1 MLSGLEELAMKIFI
15 AGATGAVGR
24 PLVSACIKA
33 GHSVIGLTRTPAS
46 AELIRAMGAEP
57 AIADGLDADAIAAA
71 MGSTRP
77 DAVIHEMTSLAGATD
92 LRNFDR
98 TFAGSNQLRTRG
110 TDILLTAARE
120 NGVRRFVAQSYCG
133 WPYARIGEAI
143 KTEADAL
150 DPDPPAELRATREA
164 IRYVEETVTGSA
176 NPEGIVLRYGSFYGP
191 GTGMLERAML
201 AQIRKRR
208 TPLIGDG
215 AGWWSFVHVDDAA
228 AATVKALE
236 HGKPG
241 SVYNIVDDDPAQV
254 REWLP
259 ALAEIVGAKPPF
271 HLPAW
276 IARIV
281 AGEHLVAMMTQVRA
295 GSNRKARTEL
305 GWQPRHPSWRE
316 GFSEVVHPPS
326 AESTA
331 AQATARPTGEPPFRA
346 STSR

>member
-1 MLSGLEELAMKIFI
+1 MKIFI

-33 GHSVIGLTRTPAS
+33 GHSVIGLTRTPVKAD
-46 AELIRAMGAEP
+46 LIRAMGAEP
-57 AIADGLDADAIAAA
+57 AVADGLDASAISAVMASA
-71 MGSTRP
+71 RP
-77 DAVIHEMTSLAGATD
+77 DAVIHEMTSLAGTTD

-98 TFAGSNQLRTRG
+98 TFAGSNRLRTRG
-110 TDILLTAARE
+110 TDILLAAARE
-120 NGVRRFVAQSYCG
+120 SGVRRFIAQSYCG
-133 WPYARIGEAI
+133 WPYARGGEAI

-150 DPDPPAELRATREA
+150 DPDPPAELRATLEA
-164 IRYVEETVTGSA
+164 IRYVEKTVTGSA

-215 AGWWSFVHVDDAA
+215 AGWWSFVHVEDAA
-228 AATVKALE
+228 AATLQALE

-241 SVYNIVDDDPAQV
+241 SIYNIVDDDPAQV

-259 ALAEIVGAKPPF
+259 ALAEIVGAKRPF

-281 AGEHLVAMMTQVRA
+281 AGEHLVTMMTQVRA
-295 GSNRKARTEL
+295 GSNRKARTEF
-305 GWQPRHPSWRE
+305 GGQPRHPSWRE
-316 GFSEVVHPPS
+316 GFSEIIGHAS
-326 AESTA
+326 AERTTA
-331 AQATARPTGEPPFRA
+331 
-346 STSR
+346 

>member
-1 MLSGLEELAMKIFI
+1 MKIFI

-33 GHSVIGLTRTPAS
+33 GHSVIGLTRTPVKAD
-46 AELIRAMGAEP
+46 LIRAMGAEP
-57 AIADGLDADAIAAA
+57 AVADGLDASAISAVMASA
-71 MGSTRP
+71 RP
-77 DAVIHEMTSLAGATD
+77 DAVIHEMTSLAGTTD

-98 TFAGSNQLRTRG
+98 TFAGSNRLRTRG
-110 TDILLTAARE
+110 TDILLAAARE
-120 NGVRRFVAQSYCG
+120 SGVRRFIAQSYCG
-133 WPYARIGEAI
+133 WPYARVGEAI

-150 DPDPPAELRATREA
+150 DPDPPAELRATLEA
-164 IRYVEETVTGSA
+164 IRYVEKTVTGSA

-191 GTGMLERAML
+191 GTGMMERAML
-201 AQIRKRR
+201 DQIRKRR

-215 AGWWSFVHVDDAA
+215 AGWWSFVHVEDAA
-228 AATVKALE
+228 AATLQALE

-241 SVYNIVDDDPAQV
+241 SIYNIVDDDPAQV

-259 ALAEIVGAKPPF
+259 ALAEIVGAKRPF

-281 AGEHLVAMMTQVRA
+281 AGEHLVTMMTQVRA
-295 GSNRKARTEL
+295 GSNRKARTEF

-316 GFSEVVHPPS
+316 GFSEIIGHAS
-326 AESTA
+326 AERTTA
-331 AQATARPTGEPPFRA
+331 
-346 STSR
+346 

>member
-1 MLSGLEELAMKIFI
+1 MKIFI

-33 GHSVIGLTRTPAS
+33 GHSVIGLTRTHAR

-57 AIADGLDADAIAAA
+57 AIADGLDADAIAAVL
-71 MGSTRP
+71 GSTRP
-77 DAVIHEMTSLAGATD
+77 DAVIHEMTNLAGATD

-110 TDILLTAARE
+110 TDILLAAARE
-120 NGVRRFVAQSYCG
+120 SGVRRFVAQSYCG

-150 DPDPPAELRATREA
+150 DPDPPAELRATLEA

-271 HLPAW
+271 HLPVW

-295 GSNRKARTEL
+295 GSNRRARTEL
-305 GWQPRHPSWRE
+305 GWQPDHPSWRE
-316 GFSEVVHPPS
+316 GFFEIVRHSS

-331 AQATARPTGEPPFRA
+331 A
-346 STSR
+346 

>member
-1 MLSGLEELAMKIFI
+1 MKIFI

-33 GHSVIGLTRTPAS
+33 GHSVIGLTRTPVKAD
-46 AELIRAMGAEP
+46 LIRAMGAEP
-57 AIADGLDADAIAAA
+57 AVADGLDASAISAVMASA
-71 MGSTRP
+71 RP
-77 DAVIHEMTSLAGATD
+77 DAVIHEMTSLAGTTD

-98 TFAGSNQLRTRG
+98 TFAGSNRLRTRG
-110 TDILLTAARE
+110 TDILLAAARE
-120 NGVRRFVAQSYCG
+120 SGVRRFIAQSYCG
-133 WPYARIGEAI
+133 WPYARGGEAI

-150 DPDPPAELRATREA
+150 DPDPPAELRATLEA
-164 IRYVEETVTGSA
+164 IRYVEKTVTGSA

-191 GTGMLERAML
+191 GTGMMERAML
-201 AQIRKRR
+201 DQIRKRR

-215 AGWWSFVHVDDAA
+215 AGWWSFVHVEDAA
-228 AATVKALE
+228 AATLQALE

-241 SVYNIVDDDPAQV
+241 SIYNIVDDDPAQV

-259 ALAEIVGAKPPF
+259 ALAEIVGAKRPF

-281 AGEHLVAMMTQVRA
+281 AGEHLVTMMTQVRA
-295 GSNRKARTEL
+295 GSNRKARTEF

-316 GFSEVVHPPS
+316 GFSEIIGHAS
-326 AESTA
+326 AERTTA
-331 AQATARPTGEPPFRA
+331 
-346 STSR
+346 

>member
-1 MLSGLEELAMKIFI
+1 MKIFI

-33 GHSVIGLTRTPAS
+33 GHSVIGLTRTPAR
-46 AELIRAMGAEP
+46 AELIRGMGAEP
-57 AIADGLDADAIAAA
+57 AIADGLDADAIAAVL
-71 MGSTRP
+71 GSTTP
-77 DAVIHEMTSLAGATD
+77 DAVIHEMTNLAGATD

-110 TDILLTAARE
+110 TDILLAAARE

-150 DPDPPAELRATREA
+150 DPDPPAELRATLEA

-228 AATVKALE
+228 AATVRALE

-295 GSNRKARTEL
+295 GSNRKARMEL

-316 GFSEVVHPPS
+316 GFSEVVHHPS

-331 AQATARPTGEPPFRA
+331 A
-346 STSR
+346 

>member
-1 MLSGLEELAMKIFI
+1 MKIFI

-33 GHSVIGLTRTPAS
+33 GHSVIGLTRTPVKAD
-46 AELIRAMGAEP
+46 LIRAMGAEP
-57 AIADGLDADAIAAA
+57 AVADGLDASAISAVMASA
-71 MGSTRP
+71 RP
-77 DAVIHEMTSLAGATD
+77 DAVIHEMTSLAGTTD

-98 TFAGSNQLRTRG
+98 TFAGSNRLRTRG
-110 TDILLTAARE
+110 TDILLAAARE
-120 NGVRRFVAQSYCG
+120 SGVRRFIAQSYCG
-133 WPYARIGEAI
+133 WPYARGGEAI

-150 DPDPPAELRATREA
+150 DPDPPAELRATLEA
-164 IRYVEETVTGSA
+164 IRYVEKTVTGSA

-191 GTGMLERAML
+191 GTGMMERAML
-201 AQIRKRR
+201 DQIRKRR

-215 AGWWSFVHVDDAA
+215 AGWWSFVHVEDAA
-228 AATVKALE
+228 AATLQALE

-241 SVYNIVDDDPAQV
+241 SIYNIVDDDPAQV

-259 ALAEIVGAKPPF
+259 ALADIVGAKRPF

-281 AGEHLVAMMTQVRA
+281 AGEHLVTMMTQVRA
-295 GSNRKARTEL
+295 GSNRKARTEF

-316 GFSEVVHPPS
+316 GFSEIIGHAS
-326 AESTA
+326 AERTTA
-331 AQATARPTGEPPFRA
+331 
-346 STSR
+346 

>member
-1 MLSGLEELAMKIFI
+1 MKIFI

-33 GHSVIGLTRTPAS
+33 GHSVIGLTRTPVKAD
-46 AELIRAMGAEP
+46 LIRAMGAEP
-57 AIADGLDADAIAAA
+57 AVADGLDASAISAVMASA
-71 MGSTRP
+71 RP
-77 DAVIHEMTSLAGATD
+77 DAVIHEMTSLAGTTD

-110 TDILLTAARE
+110 TDILLAAARE
-120 NGVRRFVAQSYCG
+120 NGVRRFIAQSYCG
-133 WPYARIGEAI
+133 WPYARVGEAV

-150 DPDPPAELRATREA
+150 DPDPPAELRATLEA
-164 IRYVEETVTGSA
+164 IRYVERTVTGSA

-191 GTGMLERAML
+191 GTGMMERAML
-201 AQIRKRR
+201 DQIRKRR

-215 AGWWSFVHVDDAA
+215 AGWWSFVHVEDAA
-228 AATVKALE
+228 AATLQALE

-241 SVYNIVDDDPAQV
+241 SIYNIVDDDPAQV

-259 ALAEIVGAKPPF
+259 ALAEIVGAKRPF

-281 AGEHLVAMMTQVRA
+281 AGEHLVTMMTQVRA
-295 GSNRKARTEL
+295 GSNRKARTEF

-316 GFSEVVHPPS
+316 GFSEIIGHAS
-326 AESTA
+326 AERTTA
-331 AQATARPTGEPPFRA
+331 
-346 STSR
+346 

>member
-1 MLSGLEELAMKIFI
+1 MKIFI

-33 GHSVIGLTRTPAS
+33 GHAVIGLTRTPAR

-57 AIADGLDADAIAAA
+57 VIADGLDADAIAAVV
-71 MGSTRP
+71 GSSRP
-77 DAVIHEMTSLAGATD
+77 DAVIHEMTNLAGATD

-98 TFAGSNQLRTRG
+98 TFAGSNELRTRG
-110 TDILLTAARE
+110 TDILLAAARE
-120 NGVRRFVAQSYCG
+120 SGVTRFIAQSYCG

-143 KTEADAL
+143 KTEADPL
-150 DPDPPAELRATREA
+150 DPDPPAELRATLQA
-164 IRYVEETVTGSA
+164 IRYVEETVTGST

-241 SVYNIVDDDPAQV
+241 SIYNIVDDDPAQV

-259 ALAEIVGAKPPF
+259 ALAEIVGARRPF

-305 GWQPRHPSWRE
+305 AWQPGHPSWRE
-316 GFSEVVHPPS
+316 GFSEIVRHS
-326 AESTA
+326 GTESTA
-331 AQATARPTGEPPFRA
+331 A
-346 STSR
+346 

>member
-1 MLSGLEELAMKIFI
+1 MKIFI

-33 GHSVIGLTRTPAS
+33 GHSVIGLTRTPVKAD
-46 AELIRAMGAEP
+46 LIRAMGAEP
-57 AIADGLDADAIAAA
+57 AVADGLDASAISAVMASA
-71 MGSTRP
+71 RP
-77 DAVIHEMTSLAGATD
+77 DAVIHEMTSLAGTTD

-98 TFAGSNQLRTRG
+98 TFAGSNRLRTRG
-110 TDILLTAARE
+110 TDILLAAARE
-120 NGVRRFVAQSYCG
+120 SGVRRFIAQSYCG
-133 WPYARIGEAI
+133 WPYARGGEAI

-150 DPDPPAELRATREA
+150 DPDPPAELRATLEA
-164 IRYVEETVTGSA
+164 IRYVEKTVTGSA

-191 GTGMLERAML
+191 GTGMMERAML
-201 AQIRKRR
+201 DQIRKRR

-215 AGWWSFVHVDDAA
+215 AGWWSFVHVEDAA
-228 AATVKALE
+228 AATLQALE

-241 SVYNIVDDDPAQV
+241 SIYNIVDDDPAQV

-259 ALAEIVGAKPPF
+259 ALAEIVGAKRPF

-281 AGEHLVAMMTQVRA
+281 AGEHLVTMMTQVRA
-295 GSNRKARTEL
+295 GSNRKARTEF

-316 GFSEVVHPPS
+316 GFSEIVGHAS
-326 AESTA
+326 AERTTA
-331 AQATARPTGEPPFRA
+331 
-346 STSR
+346 

>member
-1 MLSGLEELAMKIFI
+1 MKIFI

-33 GHSVIGLTRTPAS
+33 GHSVIGLTRTPVKAD
-46 AELIRAMGAEP
+46 LIRAMGAEP
-57 AIADGLDADAIAAA
+57 AVADGLDASAISAVMASA
-71 MGSTRP
+71 RP
-77 DAVIHEMTSLAGATD
+77 DAVIHEMTSLAGTTD

-98 TFAGSNQLRTRG
+98 TFAGSNRLRTRG
-110 TDILLTAARE
+110 TDILLAAARE
-120 NGVRRFVAQSYCG
+120 SGVRRFIAQSYCG
-133 WPYARIGEAI
+133 WPYARGGEAI

-150 DPDPPAELRATREA
+150 DPDPPAELRATLEA
-164 IRYVEETVTGSA
+164 IRYVEKTVTGSA

-215 AGWWSFVHVDDAA
+215 AGWWSFVHVEDAA
-228 AATVKALE
+228 AATLQALE

-241 SVYNIVDDDPAQV
+241 SIYNIVDDDPAQV

-259 ALAEIVGAKPPF
+259 ALAEIVGAKRPF

-281 AGEHLVAMMTQVRA
+281 AGEHLVTMMTQVRA
-295 GSNRKARTEL
+295 GSNRKARTEF

-316 GFSEVVHPPS
+316 GFSEIIGHAS
-326 AESTA
+326 AERTTA
-331 AQATARPTGEPPFRA
+331 
-346 STSR
+346 